1 MGFLYLFA
9 EPLAFIIRPI
19 YSIIK
24 DYGLTL
30 IVVTILIKLLTIPL
44 TVMSQKNVSK
54 TQLIQPELEKIQKKY
69 ANDKEKLGMEMQK
82 LYKDNDVNPMGGCLP
97 LLVQMF
103 VLFGFIRVVYDPLTY
118 ILQLSK
124 EQIQVLMDVAG
135 NKTFSQVALCGME
148 SVVSKITE
156 MGKTPIDFNF
166 FGIDLTKM
174 LKGNETDIMLWI
186 FPVLATIATFL
197 SSYVSKKQTSLNNK
211 SKNSQAEQAQ
221 NMSDTMLKIMPIM
234 TAFFTYT
241 MPVGMSLYWFI
252 STVTQIIQQTVITKA
267 INNKIQSQMQ
277 GERK

>member
-1 MGFLYLFA
+1 MGFLYFFA

-19 YSIIK
+19 YSIVK

-30 IVVTILIKLLTIPL
+30 IIVTILIKLLTIPL
-44 TVMSQKNVSK
+44 TVMSQKNVYK

-97 LLVQMF
+97 LIIQMF

-118 ILQLSK
+118 MLQLSK
-124 EQIQVLMDVAG
+124 EQIQVLMDIAG
-135 NKTFSQVALCGME
+135 NKTFSQVALCGMD
-148 SVVSKITE
+148 SVVAKIVE
-156 MGKTPIDFNF
+156 MGKTPIDFDF
-166 FGIDLTKM
+166 FGINLTKM

-186 FPVLATIATFL
+186 FPVLATVATFL
-197 SSYVSKKQTSLNNK
+197 SSYVSKKQMSNNNK
-211 SKNSQAEQAQ
+211 NKNQPDQAQ
-221 NMSDTMLKIMPIM
+221 NMSDTMLKIMPLM

-252 STVTQIIQQTVITKA
+252 STITQVIQQTLITKS
-267 INNKIQSQMQ
+267 INKKIKSQM
-277 GERK
+277 

>member
-69 ANDKEKLGMEMQK
+69 ANDKEKLGVEMQK